1 MKIEYHNELEM
12 YVNDDLLYKGKVLIY
27 DDNSCEGIVYDKNN
41 QKNYIFGIFEK
52 YKKLDLSII
61 NGGKTENFIAKKAY
75 LKYVGEYRVIKDN
88 VVNKEPFYL
97 TASSLDVDP
106 RDYVWIG
113 LPSHIFKEELDNFK
127 KENNIDNNQENG
139 HKQI

>member
-127 KENNIDNNQENG
+127 KENNIDNNQEKG
-139 HKQI
+139 HKL

>member
-1 MKIEYHNELEM
+1 MKIQYHNELEM
-12 YVNDDLLYKGKVLIY
+12 YVNDNLLYKGKVLIY

-41 QKNYIFGIFEK
+41 NKNYIFGTFEK
-52 YKKLDLSII
+52 YKKLDL
-61 NGGKTENFIAKKAY
+61 
-75 LKYVGEYRVIKDN
+75 KYVGEYRIIKDN
-88 VVNKEPFYL
+88 IVNKMPFYL

-127 KENNIDNNQENG
+127 KENTIDNNQ
-139 HKQI
+139 KIIKKMIK

>member
-127 KENNIDNNQENG
+127 KENNIDNNQEKG